1 MHKNKYGI
9 YYLMII
15 CGAHG
20 RLSMGIRHLRIICT
34 DRNRSSWTIETDLHD
49 TLTSHTEWIINYMK
63 CNSDPGRLLP
73 PAGLWR
79 SSNLVAAAGYR
90 KIRACSS
97 TTRYSRRTIPILV
110 RYSTLHGAL
119 LKKSL
124 EMITPTRWLKKKKVL
139 TDMQEKQPEQAC
151 RPSELKL

>member
-1 MHKNKYGI
+1 
-9 YYLMII
+9 MII

-20 RLSMGIRHLRIICT
+20 RLSMGIRHLRIIYT

-49 TLTSHTEWIINYMK
+49 TLLTSHTEWIINYMK
-63 CNSDPGRLLP
+63 CNSDPGR
-73 PAGLWR
+73 R
-79 SSNLVAAAGYR
+79 SSNLVTAAGYR

-124 EMITPTRWLKKKKVL
+124 EMITPTRWLKEKRYWQMCKRNNLNKPVGRSNWSCNRGRWYTL
-139 TDMQEKQPEQAC
+139 QEWHF
-151 RPSELKL
+151 